1 MGYFSATPPIAGL
14 IKAADLA
21 LKDVETDR
29 SWTSNIF
36 VLRPDCA
43 TSVHLHVAELQPP
56 PHENKMADGHD
67 DLASLTAWVNQKH
80 LDLQL
85 LHVFQK
91 HLNFQGYDAQNDSTY
106 DIQSAVHAHKK
117 PPPHSKN
124 FGT

>member
-36 VLRPDCA
+36 VLSHA
-43 TSVHLHVAELQPP
+43 SVKLVHPTAVELRSQR
-56 PHENKMADGHD
+56 HENKMANDHD
-67 DLASLTAWVNQKH
+67 DLANLTAWVNQKH

-91 HLNFQGYDAQNDSTY
+91 HLNFQGYDGQNDSTY